1 MGTWTMKK
9 ELQILL
15 HYDFTPLQSVRK
27 AIVNVFQKGFESEEN
42 TRSSTARW
50 SIHNSGTLQYL
61 QPTQLC
67 LEACNS

>member
-1 MGTWTMKK
+1 MKK

-15 HYDFTPLQSVRK
+15 HYDFTPLQSFEKRLSTSV
-27 AIVNVFQKGFESEEN
+27 QKGFESAEN

-50 SIHNSGTLQYL
+50 SIHNSGTLRYL